1 MRVEAAAKAGFE
13 RSAPCVMLPAST
25 MCRNKLR
32 SVKSKR
38 MGGGYLLILRRQATQ
53 KAYCNG
59 LFSGPSFV
67 NYEVATWGS
76 RSRGMFAHPHLRLPV
91 RLSCNAPGRWFSE
104 ADDGRV

>member
-1 MRVEAAAKAGFE
+1 MRNATGFDDVPEQVEVRKIEAH
-13 RSAPCVMLPAST
+13 
-25 MCRNKLR
+25 
-32 SVKSKR
+32 
-38 MGGGYLLILRRQATQ
+38 GGGYLLILRRQATQ

-91 RLSCNAPGRWFSE
+91 RLSCNAPGRLFSE
-104 ADDGRV
+104 ADDGRVSARDSGGRRDAAASG